1 MKLTEFGKFTR
12 KLRIENG
19 ELLKDMAE
27 KLDVTVSYLSAVEVG
42 KRNIPVKWEKNLIEV
57 YHLNEEESKNLKES
71 IEYSQKIIKINVEQY
86 NKDEKDIVLLLARKL
101 ETLDKKEKKEL
112 KAILFD

>member
-12 KLRIENG
+12 KLRIEKG

-42 KRNIPVKWEKNLIEV
+42 KRNIPEKWEKKLV
-57 YHLNEEESKNLKES
+57 DAYQLNENESENLRDS
-71 IEYSQKIIKINVEQY
+71 IHYSKKDVKINVEKLDRED
-86 NKDEKDIVLLLARKL
+86 KDLVLLLARKL
-101 ETLDKKEKKEL
+101 ETLDSKEKKEL
-112 KAILFD
+112 KSILFD